1 MEKRKAPHLLSAII
15 GISAFLFLGFSYALG
30 AYKSK
35 IHLLFEVRG
44 IKENHPFRRPQGI
57 FVHNSQKKIYVADTD
72 NQEIAVFSFSG
83 ESLGTLK
90 TDRPLSSPIA
100 LSFDA
105 EGRIYISQR
114 GKNALEVFSPKGRF
128 LHTIPSPDC
137 SKSHAFSPG
146 RFALSPDGKVYVV
159 NREKAQVWVF
169 EKDGTFVLSF
179 GGKDSEEGRFQF
191 ITDIFFH
198 EGKVYVA
205 DAQGIPVQ
213 VFTAEGTFQ
222 YSLGKHGRKREDFS
236 FPRAVSV
243 DVHHHLWV
251 ADAFRHK
258 VNVYDQKGEF
268 LFHLGS
274 FGKTAGAFCFP
285 VDLDFDHENRL
296 YILEKGS
303 DRFQVFSIEEG
314 ELAEK

>member
-1 MEKRKAPHLLSAII
+1 MAII
-15 GISAFLFLGFSYALG
+15 GLSAFLFLSSSHVLG
-30 AYKSK
+30 AYKPK

-72 NQEIAVFSFSG
+72 NQEIAIFSFSG
-83 ESLGTLK
+83 ESLGTLQ
-90 TDRPLSSPIA
+90 TDRSLSSPIA
-100 LSFDA
+100 LSIDT
-105 EGRIYISQR
+105 EGRIYISRR
-114 GKNALEVFSPKGRF
+114 GKDALEVFSSKGNF
-128 LHTIPSPDC
+128 LLTIPSPDFL
-137 SKSHAFSPG
+137 KSHEFFPG

-159 NREKAQVWVF
+159 NRKKAQVWVF

-179 GGKDSEEGRFQF
+179 GGKDSEKGSFQF
-191 ITDIFFH
+191 ITDVFFH

-205 DAQGIPVQ
+205 DAQGIPLQ
-213 VFTAEGTFQ
+213 VFTSEGNYQ
-222 YSLGKHGRKREDFS
+222 YSLGKHGRKKEDFS
-236 FPRAVSV
+236 FPRAISV
-243 DVHHHLWV
+243 DIHNRLWV

-258 VNVYDQKGEF
+258 VNVYDQKGGF
-268 LFHLGS
+268 LFQLGS
-274 FGKTAGAFCFP
+274 FGKTGGKFCFP

-314 ELAEK
+314 ELPEK